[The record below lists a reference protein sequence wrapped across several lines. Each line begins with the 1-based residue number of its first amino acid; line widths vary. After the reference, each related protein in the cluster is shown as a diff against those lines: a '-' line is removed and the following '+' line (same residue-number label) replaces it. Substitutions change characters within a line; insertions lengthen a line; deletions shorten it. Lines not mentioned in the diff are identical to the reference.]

1 MKMPSYEPKG
11 AEMNELTERS
21 EIRVLHLGDVFL
33 GSAFLSPT
41 PEKSADRRRAQS
53 EAMSRLFRY
62 IREQEVS
69 LTLITGNLF
78 DEADL
83 SDETARYLI
92 QSMRALPRCRFVILP
107 GPADAY
113 REGCFYA
120 SGRLPENVTVVTEP
134 SFERIDL
141 DELGIAL
148 YGAAVTD
155 PEAPPPA
162 IPVCER
168 KGDEVLLL
176 GLYRSEAPSDGELS
190 SSGADYI
197 ALSGRASPELHGI
210 GDAWCAYSGSP
221 ESRSFEDEGVGG
233 ANLLMIVRE
242 GDERRLYVK
251 RLDFGTCRC
260 LSREIDVTD
269 MKTDSDL
276 ISAVTRVVRDNN
288 LGRGAVLRIVLKGS
302 TRASFRIPQRFDSS
316 SFGLLAFSL
325 VNLTTP
331 VLDPSLRRDMSPRGE
346 LYRLLEP
353 KIESGSDAERA
364 TAARALTIGMAAL
377 EGKDIDN
384 L

>member
-1 MKMPSYEPKG
+1 
-11 AEMNELTERS
+11 MNEPSERS

-33 GSAFLSPT
+33 GSAFLTPA
-41 PEKSADRRRAQS
+41 PEKSAERRRAQT
-53 EAMSRLFRY
+53 EAVGRLFRY

-69 LTLITGNLF
+69 LALITGNLF
-78 DEADL
+78 DENDL

-92 QSMRALPRCRFVILP
+92 QSMRSLPRCRFVILP

-120 SGRLPENVTVVTEP
+120 SGRLPENVTVVTSP
-134 SFERIDL
+134 SFERISFEDL
-141 DELGIAL
+141 GVAL

-155 PEAPPPA
+155 PEAPPPPLP
-162 IPVCER
+162 ICER
-168 KGDEVLLL
+168 EEDEVILL
-176 GLYRSEAPSDGELS
+176 GLYRAEPPSDDELS
-190 SSGADYI
+190 RAGADYI
-197 ALSGRASPELHGI
+197 ALSGHPSSNLHSLAN
-210 GDAWCAYSGSP
+210 DAWCAYSGSP
-221 ESRSFEDEGVGG
+221 ESRSFEDESVGG
-233 ANLLMIVRE
+233 ANLLMIVGE
-242 GDERRLYVK
+242 GDERRLHIK
-251 RLDFGTCRC
+251 RLELGTCRC

-276 ISAVTRVVRDNN
+276 ITAVTRIVRDNN
-288 LGRGAVLRIVLKGS
+288 LGRGAVLRIVLTGS
-302 TRASFRIPQRFDSS
+302 TRAGFRIPQRFDSS
-316 SFGLLAFSL
+316 SFGLLVFSL

-353 KIESGSDAERA
+353 RIESGSDAERA

>member
-1 MKMPSYEPKG
+1 
-11 AEMNELTERS
+11 MNELTTRS

-41 PEKSADRRRAQS
+41 PEKSAERRRAQS
-53 EAMSRLFRY
+53 EAMNRLFRY
-62 IREQEVS
+62 IREQEVA
-69 LTLITGNLF
+69 LVLVTGNLF

-83 SDETARYLI
+83 TDESAGYLI
-92 QSMRALPRCRFVILP
+92 RSMRSLPSCRFVILP
-107 GPADAY
+107 GSADAY

-120 SGRLPENVTVVTEP
+120 SGRLPENVRVLSEP
-134 SFERIDL
+134 SFERLAFED
-141 DELGIAL
+141 LGIAL

-155 PEAPPPA
+155 PEAPAEPLP
-162 IPVCER
+162 ICER
-168 KGDEVLLL
+168 KGDEVILL
-176 GLYRSEAPSDGELS
+176 GQYREQAPSDGELLAC
-190 SSGADYI
+190 GADYI
-197 ALSGRASPELHGI
+197 ALSGHASPDLRAIEG
-210 GDAWCAYSGSP
+210 AWCAYSGSP
-221 ESRSFEDEGVGG
+221 ESRSFDDEGIGG

-242 GDERRLYVK
+242 DGAARLYVK
-251 RLDFGTCRC
+251 RLDLGVCRC

-269 MKTDSDL
+269 MKNDSDL
-276 ISAVTRVVRDNN
+276 ITAVTRVVRDNN
-288 LGRGAVLRIVLKGS
+288 LGRSAVLRIVLKGS
-302 TRASFRIPQRFDSS
+302 TRAGFRIPQKFDSS

-353 KIESGSDAERA
+353 RIESGSDTERA

-377 EGKDIDN
+377 QGKDIDN

>member
-1 MKMPSYEPKG
+1 
-11 AEMNELTERS
+11 MNEPNERS
-21 EIRVLHLGDVFL
+21 EVRVLHFGDVFL
-33 GSAFLSPT
+33 GSAFLTPA
-41 PEKSADRRRAQS
+41 PEKSAERRRAQS

-69 LTLITGNLF
+69 LALITGNLF
-78 DEADL
+78 DEEDL

-92 QSMRALPRCRFVILP
+92 HSMRSLAGCRFVILP
-107 GPADAY
+107 GPCDAY
-113 REGCFYA
+113 RAGCFYS
-120 SGRLPENVTVVTEP
+120 SGRLPENVTVVTSP
-134 SFERIDL
+134 SFEKLRFD
-141 DELGIAL
+141 DLGITV

-155 PEAPPPA
+155 PEAPPAPL
-162 IPVCER
+162 PVCER
-168 KGDEVLLL
+168 EEDEVILL
-176 GLYRSEAPSDGELS
+176 GLYRAEPPSDDELAKT
-190 SSGADYI
+190 GADYI
-197 ALSGRASPELHGI
+197 ALSGHPTSNLHDL

-221 ESRSFEDEGVGG
+221 ESRSFEDESVGG
-233 ANLLMIVRE
+233 ANLLMVVGE
-242 GDERRLYVK
+242 GGERRLHIK
-251 RLDFGTCRC
+251 RLELGTCRC

-269 MKTDSDL
+269 MKSDSDL
-276 ISAVTRVVRDNN
+276 ITAVTRIVRDNN
-288 LGRGAVLRIVLKGS
+288 LGRGAVLRIVLTGS
-302 TRASFRIPQRFDSS
+302 TRAGFRIPQKFDSS

-353 KIESGSDAERA
+353 KIESGTDAERA